1 MEKREIKLSLI
12 KKNISSNQLYSNL
25 FINRYFHEIFAKNAW
40 KRISV
45 ISTRHFAWI
54 LHWLT
59 QIVNWFH
66 GKITLQNSGWRWPI
80 VGKAIALRI
89 RSGTLVGPG
98 PIIVFS
104 GMEKG
109 ADKTLGASTVREDM
123 LKREMCINFDLT
135 PNAAI
140 LKKNTT
146 HIHQIQV

>member
-1 MEKREIKLSLI
+1 MNLI
-12 KKNISSNQLYSNL
+12 QS
-25 FINRYFHEIFAKNAW
+25 F
-40 KRISV
+40 
-45 ISTRHFAWI
+45 
-54 LHWLT
+54 
-59 QIVNWFH
+59 
-66 GKITLQNSGWRWPI
+66 ITLQNSGWRWPI

-123 LKREMCINFDLT
+123 LKREICINFDRI
-135 PNAAI
+135 PDAAI